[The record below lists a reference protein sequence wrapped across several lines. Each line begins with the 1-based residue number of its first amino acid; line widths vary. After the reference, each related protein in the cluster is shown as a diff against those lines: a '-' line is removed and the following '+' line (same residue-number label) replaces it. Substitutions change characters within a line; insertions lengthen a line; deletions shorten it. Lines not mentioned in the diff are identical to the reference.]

1 MALPKQVQA
10 QIKETEEI
18 EKQLKAQG
26 ETVEKP
32 KKEVRK
38 KKTSTKAKKTEEVV
52 ADTEVEVP
60 EEQPPEDEPVLEEA
74 APADDSH
81 EEVTDA
87 FEQKY
92 STLKGKY
99 DAEVPR
105 LHHQVRELT
114 EQIDAIRKEAEAAKK
129 VESEKPK
136 EKVSYVTDAD
146 REEYGDDLID
156 FQRRVAKEVSQ
167 EYEGRFE
174 QQAKV
179 IEDLQKQVSNT
190 GSQVGEVG
198 FAQKLNNL
206 VPGFDQLDN
215 DERWVAWLNEIDP
228 MTRGPRRDQAQSAFN
243 SGDAE
248 AVAHYVSLFRE
259 SVEPIANGAS
269 DRQMELEK
277 QVTPNRS
284 ASSTATKSVG
294 REAKVYSQGELTKS
308 WNKIRTLSTQGKY
321 DDAAKLEAELTRAY
335 MEGRVKN

>member
-10 QIKETEEI
+10 QIKEVEEI
-18 EKQLKAQG
+18 EKQLNAQD

-32 KKEVRK
+32 KKEAKK

-105 LHHQVRELT
+105 LHQQVRELT
-114 EQIDAIRKEAEAAKK
+114 EQMDAIRKNAEAVKK
-129 VESEKPK
+129 AEAEKPK

-156 FQRRVAKEVSQ
+156 FQRRVAKEHAQ
-167 EYEGRFE
+167 EFEGRFE

-179 IEDLQKQVSNT
+179 IEELREQVSNT

-198 FAQKLNNL
+198 FTQKLNNL

-228 MTRGPRRDQAQSAFN
+228 MTRGPRRDQAQAAFN

-259 SVEPIANGAS
+259 SIEPIANGKS
-269 DRQMELEK
+269 DRQTELEK
-277 QVTPNRS
+277 QVAPNRS
-284 ASSTATKSVG
+284 ASSTATRSVG
-294 REAKVYSQGELTKS
+294 KDAKVYSANELTKS
-308 WNKIRTLSTQGKY
+308 WTPDPRS
-321 DDAAKLEAELTRAY
+321 
-335 MEGRVKN
+335 

>member
-1 MALPKQVQA
+1 MALPKQVQE
-10 QIKETEEI
+10 QLKEVEEL
-18 EKQLKAQG
+18 EKQLKAQS
-26 ETVEKP
+26 ETEEKP
-32 KKEVRK
+32 KKETK
-38 KKTSTKAKKTEEVV
+38 KKKVSKKAKKTEEVA
-52 ADTEVEVP
+52 ADTEVEVI
-60 EEQPPEDEPVLEEA
+60 EEPPQDEPVLEEA
-74 APADDSH
+74 APADNSS
-81 EEVTDA
+81 EEVSDV

-105 LHHQVRELT
+105 LHQQVRELT
-114 EQIDAIRKEAEAAKK
+114 EQMNAINKQAEAVKKAKA
-129 VESEKPK
+129 EKPR

-167 EYEGRFE
+167 DYEERFE
-174 QQAKV
+174 QQEKV
-179 IEDLQKQVSNT
+179 IEELRTQVSNT
-190 GSQVGEVG
+190 GNQVGEVG

-215 DERWVAWLNEIDP
+215 DERWVAWLNEYDP
-228 MTRGPRRDQAQSAFN
+228 MTRGPRRDQAQAAFN

-259 SVEPIANGAS
+259 SAKLVNGRGDHQA
-269 DRQMELEK
+269 ELEK

-284 ASSTATKSVG
+284 ANSSSKSVG
-294 REAKVYSQGELTKS
+294 RESKIYSAGELEKGWT
-308 WNKIRTLSTQGKY
+308 KIRTLNTSGKY
-321 DDAAKLEAELTRAY
+321 DDAAKLEAELTLAY

>member
-10 QIKETEEI
+10 QIKEVEEI
-18 EKQLKAQG
+18 EKQLNAQS

-32 KKEVRK
+32 KETK
-38 KKTSTKAKKTEEVV
+38 KKKVSKKAKKTEEVA
-52 ADTEVEVP
+52 ADTEVEVT

-92 STLKGKY
+92 STLRGKY

-105 LHHQVRELT
+105 LHQQVRELT
-114 EQIDAIRKEAEAAKK
+114 EQMDAIRKDAENAKK

-167 EYEGRFE
+167 ESEERFE
-174 QQAKV
+174 QQEKV
-179 IEDLQKQVSNT
+179 IAELREQVSTT
-190 GSQVGEVG
+190 GNQVGEVG
-198 FAQKLNNL
+198 FTQKLNNL

-248 AVAHYVSLFRE
+248 AVAHYVSLFRG
-259 SVEPIANGAS
+259 SVEPIANGKS
-269 DRQMELEK
+269 DRETELEK
-277 QVTPNRS
+277 QVAPNRS
-284 ASSTATKSVG
+284 ASSTATRSAGKD
-294 REAKVYSQGELTKS
+294 AKIYSQGELTKS
-308 WNKIRTLSTQGKY
+308 WNKIRTLSSDGKY
-321 DDAAKLEAELTRAY
+321 DDAAKLEAELTLAY
-335 MEGRVKN
+335 MEGRVKT